1 MGAILAAFGGSLP
14 PGVTGTNDRCTL
26 LVTNFDPEVSPL
38 VLLGFLPIPFK
49 LYLII
54 WNYILLQKIDE
65 DKLFNLFSIYGN
77 IVRIKLLR
85 NKPDHALIQMGDGF
99 QAELAV
105 HFLKVCFL
113 LIFLAILFFNCYLF
127 GEKKRK
133 EKGYIYAPKKFLQL
147 IPLSLCWYLQKIS
160 SIWNIFMWSL
170 FYCCKLASQQPRD
183 TCSIIICLHNLGEF
197 NNYLMDSYPAS
208 SEV

>member
-127 GEKKRK
+127 GRKKKKRK
-133 EKGYIYAPKKFLQL
+133 RLYICSKKIPSIDTSELVL
-147 IPLSLCWYLQKIS
+147 IPPKNFFNLEHFHVESFLLLQISFSTTSGYLQ
-160 SIWNIFMWSL
+160 
-170 FYCCKLASQQPRD
+170 YY
-183 TCSIIICLHNLGEF
+183 
-197 NNYLMDSYPAS
+197 YLPA
-208 SEV
+208 